1 MESEIS
7 VVEKLSCLNISSGDL
22 DKFEKLFDKDI
33 YRQDIL
39 NISEFDPETF
49 LAKFKYFNR
58 LNKVKSNAS
67 LYIDVGDGFNEEDK
81 LSIGYVPKKNNILTF
96 DLSNFNK
103 INNVRFDPLEGD
115 FIKAKVNNLN
125 IIDANCD
132 NSINDDYQ
140 IFLNLDPNYLLD
152 FKINEK
158 LTIDFDLIFLTK
170 DDISNLLIN
179 KNNIITETKQKNK
192 KSRFNFLK

>member
-1 MESEIS
+1 MLFRS
-7 VVEKLSCLNISSGDL
+7 LNISSGDL

-58 LNKVKSNAS
+58 LNKVKSDAS

-140 IFLNLDPNYLLD
+140 IFLNLDPYYLLD

>member
-1 MESEIS
+1 
-7 VVEKLSCLNISSGDL
+7 
-22 DKFEKLFDKDI
+22 
-33 YRQDIL
+33 
-39 NISEFDPETF
+39 
-49 LAKFKYFNR
+49 
-58 LNKVKSNAS
+58 
-67 LYIDVGDGFNEEDK
+67 
-81 LSIGYVPKKNNILTF
+81 LTF